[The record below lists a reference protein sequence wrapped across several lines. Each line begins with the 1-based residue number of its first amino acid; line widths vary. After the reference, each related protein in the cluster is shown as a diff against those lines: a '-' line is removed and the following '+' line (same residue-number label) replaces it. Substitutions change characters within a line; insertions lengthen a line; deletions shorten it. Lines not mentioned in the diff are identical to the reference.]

1 MDRFQWLLDEIIRQ
15 FKTVEETFSLIF
27 AKLPYVGDFAS
38 SHSNLII
45 LGLVV
50 FITIFVIKPL
60 VKWSLGVVVL
70 GTSLAAVISYFSG
83 MTFWGVLPLT
93 ALGASIVMF
102 SNKITMG

>member
-27 AKLPYVGDFAS
+27 AKLPYIGGFAS
-38 SHSNLII
+38 KYSNLII
-45 LGLVV
+45 LVLVAL
-50 FITIFVIKPL
+50 ITIFVIKPL
-60 VKWSLGVVVL
+60 VKWSLGVVIF
-70 GTSLAAVISYFSG
+70 GTSLAAVISYFTG

-102 SNKITMG
+102 SNKFNIG